1 MCGRVEKAPPAGD
14 LASGDGEHMD
24 PFALECMPSV
34 TRSTLYPAEYGD
46 VLAGLDE
53 LLRLEDSRFGGTFQC
68 RKKVGHLLGV
78 SPPSGVRQS
87 RRNDALPIDFRGY
100 QMTTP
105 VTSPRPNAS

>member
-53 LLRLEDSRFGGTFQC
+53 LLRLEDSRFRGTFQC
-68 RKKVGHLLGV
+68 PKKDGHLLGS
-78 SPPSGVRQS
+78 SPPPRVRES
-87 RRNDALPIDFRGY
+87 RRNYALPIDFRGY
-100 QMTTP
+100 QIDD
-105 VTSPRPNAS
+105 PRDI